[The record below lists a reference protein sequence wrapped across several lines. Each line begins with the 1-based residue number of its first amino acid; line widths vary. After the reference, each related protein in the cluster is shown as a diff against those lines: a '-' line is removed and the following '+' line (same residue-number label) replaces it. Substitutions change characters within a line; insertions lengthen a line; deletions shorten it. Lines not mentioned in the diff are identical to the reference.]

1 MVQFESHI
9 DCDIFRNMDMYAKQA
24 TWSPEQLEISGM
36 PGDLRNN
43 PEYTQ
48 SETYIAT
55 GAHSTM
61 TLTLCVRCYA

>member
-1 MVQFESHI
+1 
-9 DCDIFRNMDMYAKQA
+9 MDMYAKQA